1 MWIVSQNRH
10 TILFTNKVVVNGYNL
25 LAFSDMEYEIIGTY
39 ENEDAAKQEL
49 KKLTHCLYEGG
60 KVYEVN

>member
-1 MWIVSQNRH
+1 MWIVSQDRK
-10 TILFTNKVVVNGYNL
+10 TVIYTFKVYADGNKLV
-25 LAFSDMEYEIIGTY
+25 AFNDFEYCTVGTY
-39 ENEDAAKQEL
+39 ESEETAKEEL